1 MIETYQEEL
10 EKIISSLEQE
20 LDDLL
25 KERKKKLFTF
35 KLDKQVLRIR
45 NLLNKF
51 KAESKTLTNKT
62 KTKKAINF
70 IKSLIRK
77 ILELNLITI
86 RSLIERKK
94 AKQKSKEKE
103 SDAETQDKDNDKLI
117 KKSNQQNLT
126 EEESLLTNVNQEEI
140 SSLLSLLDVH
150 SISLLELETE
160 ASLKENQLYK
170 SNSYN
175 ASQLDLLRNNL
186 LNRQE
191 KINIQHQDKL
201 PNFTPLLINHLLK
214 LEKLLQ
220 VIEKYLLSLAEI
232 NNAETF
238 VGKYQIEMKKHDK
251 VSEIER
257 LVRVKKKLDADPSY
271 VKKLKSSKSSGH
283 LQHSKLS

>member
-51 KAESKTLTNKT
+51 KAESKTLTNKIR
-62 KTKKAINF
+62 TKKAINF

-103 SDAETQDKDNDKLI
+103 NDAETQDNDKLI

-126 EEESLLTNVNQEEI
+126 EEESLLTNINQEEI

-150 SISLLELETE
+150 SISLLELQTE

-238 VGKYQIEMKKHDK
+238 VGKYQIEMKKHGK

-257 LVRVKKKLDADPSY
+257 LVRVKKKLDANPSY

>member
-51 KAESKTLTNKT
+51 KAESKTLTNKIR
-62 KTKKAINF
+62 TKKAINF

-103 SDAETQDKDNDKLI
+103 SDAETQDNDKLI

-126 EEESLLTNVNQEEI
+126 EEESLLTNINQEEI

-160 ASLKENQLYK
+160 ANLKENQLYK

-257 LVRVKKKLDADPSY
+257 LVRVKKKLDANPSY

-283 LQHSKLS
+283 L